1 MSRVKRLVITAICIA
16 LCVVL
21 PIAFHALPNA
31 GRVFSPMH
39 IPAILCGLTCGPVA
53 GLICGAAGPLLSSLI
68 TGMPMMPMV
77 PTMMLELA
85 AYGFLSGL
93 LMRYVRTKKVMA
105 DLYICLVGAM
115 LGGRIISG
123 LAALLFF
130 QAGSYTMAAWTASYF
145 INSFPAIILQLAII
159 PSIVFA
165 LEKAGLI
172 QKRYSKNEKSVV
184 NG

>member
-1 MSRVKRLVITAICIA
+1 MSNVRKLVITAICIA
-16 LCVVL
+16 LCIVL
-21 PIAFHALPNA
+21 PLAFHTLPNA
-31 GRVFSPMH
+31 GRMFSPMH
-39 IPAILCGLTCGPVA
+39 IPALLCGLACGPFF
-53 GLICGAAGPLLSSLI
+53 GMLCGATGPLLSSLL

-93 LMRYVRTKKVMA
+93 LMRFIRTKSVMA
-105 DLYICLVGAM
+105 DLYICLLAAM

-123 LAALLFF
+123 LAAWLFF

-145 INSFPAIILQLAII
+145 VNSFPAIILQLAVI

-165 LEKAGLI
+165 LEKAGLM
-172 QKRYSKNEKSVV
+172 QKRYSAEIKDTV